1 MTAFVSETR
10 NLSVHDGGWLRV
22 GGIEITKLPIWDVG
36 EALFARLGFG
46 PAGAWLESRGW
57 RLPSRAEYEVLH
69 REALHIEPYTMPT
82 VEMIKAAGISLSDE
96 HGINRYRNNNMRSRE
111 WCSRHD
117 KAVFAKLAAALWT
130 KEPVANAGKH
140 WGQDSAIYGWWLG
153 AGGMIQRWRVGA
165 HTSTYTDYATTFHA
179 VRDASDTS
187 VEVPP
192 DSKPPDST
200 PSFAARRTL
209 RLESPYMKGDD
220 VRELQGAIGAIVDGS
235 FGPHTKALT
244 VAFQREHMLVP
255 DGIAGAKTWAAVDA
269 LGDDPYPDTDPSPD
283 TPPTPSALDLSA
295 IPFRKARHFRAGRR
309 VEIAGITIHTAE
321 IAEHTSSAESLQA
334 YAATMADNRLASWHY
349 ATDCDSITQSVKT
362 GDVAFAAGPGND
374 SDIHIE
380 ISGRAGQGAAGWADD
395 YSTRTIENT
404 ARLCAALV
412 QKYPQIPVVRND
424 HLALLDGARG
434 FRGHSDWSLASAEA
448 RKRGEKRTPWWSR
461 SRNRWR
467 STNHM
472 DPGPTFPWDSFMS
485 AVRDLI
491 V

>member
-1 MTAFVSETR
+1 MSAFVSEIR
-10 NLSVHDGGWLRV
+10 DLSVHDGGWLRV

-82 VEMIKAAGISLSDE
+82 VEMIKAVGISLSDE

-111 WCSRHD
+111 WCFLHD
-117 KAVFAKLAAALWT
+117 TLVLARLASEGWT
-130 KEPVANAGKH
+130 DEAVANAGKH

-153 AGGMIQRWRVGA
+153 AGGMIQGWRVGA

-179 VRDASDTS
+179 VRDASGTS

-192 DSKPPDST
+192 DSTEPPDST
-200 PSFAARRTL
+200 PSFTARRTL
-209 RLESPYMKGDD
+209 RLKSPYMKGDD
-220 VRELQGAIGAIVDGS
+220 VRKLQGAIGAIVDGS

-269 LGDDPYPDTDPSPD
+269 LDDPYEDTDP
-283 TPPTPSALDLSA
+283 PPVTLSATVIDLSA
-295 IPFRKARHFRAGRR
+295 IPFRRARHLKPGRY

-321 IAEHTSSAESLQA
+321 ISERTNSAEALQA
-334 YAATMADNRLASWHY
+334 YAATKDDDRQASWHY
-349 ATDCDSITQSVKT
+349 ATDCDSITASVKT

-424 HLALLDGARG
+424 VQALIDGARG

-472 DPGPTFPWDSFMS
+472 DPGPTFPWDSFLA
-485 AVRDLI
+485 AVRGFG
-491 V
+491 